1 MDVSSD
7 MLIRLIKR
15 CDELLEFAL
24 YIEKVS
30 NDIGRSAKSIKD
42 ILQSTEKQLDL
53 PLDVL

>member
-1 MDVSSD
+1 MDVSTD
-7 MLIRLIKR
+7 ILIRLNKR

-24 YIEKVS
+24 YLEKVS

-53 PLDVL
+53 PLEVL